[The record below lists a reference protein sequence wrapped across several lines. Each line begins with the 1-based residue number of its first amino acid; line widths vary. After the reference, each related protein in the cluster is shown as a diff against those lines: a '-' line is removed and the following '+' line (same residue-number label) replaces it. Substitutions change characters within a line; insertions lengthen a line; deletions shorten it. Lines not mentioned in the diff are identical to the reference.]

1 MPFGLRF
8 KRTRRY
14 EVSSK
19 NVFVVGVSMLDNSFL
34 ECTLNSDSTGQEC
47 LDSIAQRIELAET
60 QYFGLRYVTKKLQF
74 HWVDLTKPLKKQID
88 KNAQAATAPRL
99 YFGVMFYIPGA
110 HRITD
115 DAARYNY
122 FLQLKMDIVEG
133 RIPIVLDQVVR
144 LAAFCLQAEFGDHDY
159 DKNAQDYFKDNNL
172 FPKTM
177 CKDDTVMAEMMNET
191 LSGYISLQGVHPFKA
206 EMQYIKEIQ
215 MMDGYGMEYYTA
227 KDEKGK
233 ELYLGT
239 SYLGIFA
246 RYLDAQPAIFFR
258 WSEIARL
265 TQSKKTVEV
274 DTSKSSCQYHM
285 EDSETAKY
293 FRRLGSLQQKFY
305 RANKGTPRDLQQ
317 SMPTPADFSDQLT
330 QSQTSLTYSQH
341 SHQSQQSQDTRFE
354 QELSQS
360 TASEDYYRQSQQSLE
375 TTGSHELP
383 QQQQPHVFPDG
394 GVMMNGRMYSPI
406 MQHQPLHP
414 PQTPPQPPRMDP
426 SYASRAAALPAY
438 RPSPSYDTV
447 MRQRVN
453 QPQQIQNNTQMYGQ
467 QQQGETISYSS
478 QQGETISYT
487 GQQGETISYT
497 GQPGETISYTGQQ
510 GETISYTGQQGE
522 TMQFSGQPSEG
533 LQYTGQQ
540 GDGMSFPHQHVTSEM
555 SQYGPPEND
564 YVNSTTIQNYSNST
578 MYANV
583 FQEEK
588 ANYLQQYRPESNL
601 IMQTTYSTPELNSQ
615 GQLPQYS
622 TDNGLNEPL
631 PFQYKPPPPY
641 PRASSSSPDLAVQTS
656 RANNIGDSPDLVS
669 RKNLGMSAL
678 ALQSN
683 LDKSVENL
691 ADVVPKQGQ
700 NVVMD
705 PTRLDTTT
713 QIAIDQVELNE
724 GSSPVDNDDA
734 SSDHSGATFHARDTD
749 SEVEDGG
756 GDRTLKREGSKSQI
770 QIKYVAPSK
779 APPPSTSKE
788 VVTRRESFRRMMI
801 ARTTGQLNPPALC
814 GEEQAGASGAIGS
827 NVKSENDVIP
837 EQADIDL
844 DALKLEKAKVD
855 RNLSFQSKLE
865 RKTSIQ
871 SSLERNRLSQTKGQ
885 STLERKSSSQS
896 KGQSTLERKSSSQSK
911 GQSTL
916 ERKASN
922 QSKGQSTLE
931 RKSSNQ
937 SKLQSTL
944 ERKASNQSKVERTS
958 SIQSHSSSVSGGS
971 SVSMTERSSPGGDPD
986 SFLSLSFVPPVGN
999 YMREET
1005 VKKIKE
1011 LTEREEEFNKD
1022 YLSDSDPEE
1031 EGIKRRIGPLKMAAL
1046 NGLTLSRPMVLAL
1059 MNDESRAPKDERRK
1073 LLETKLSENLVF
1085 KEFEE
1090 IPKKVPSMECQSAKL
1105 TENESRNRF
1114 RDVLPYD
1121 STRVKISPRKDNPSG
1136 YINASHVK
1144 LPVDDRVWWYIATQ
1158 APMSN
1163 TAVDFWQ
1170 MVWEQEV
1177 DVIAM
1182 LTAVVE
1188 LGKRKCYEY
1197 WPQEIGP
1204 EHKIIFGQFEVT
1216 LMFCNDSLCYVTN
1229 RISVVHLPTKKERQL
1244 WHLQYTD
1251 WPDHGCPED
1260 MYGFLGFLD
1269 EVESVQR
1276 LAESEE
1282 GSGKKL
1288 PILVHCSAG
1297 VGRTG
1302 VVILTQVMKWCL
1314 EHNHD
1319 IDLQKALGSIRQQR
1333 MYLVQTVGQYNFIHK
1348 TLIQYLKNTR
1358 LI

>member
-47 LDSIAQRIELAET
+47 LDSIAQRIELTET

-88 KNAQAATAPRL
+88 KNAQTATAPRL

-110 HRITD
+110 HKITD

-122 FLQLKMDIVEG
+122 FLQLKTDIVEG
-133 RIPIVLDQVVR
+133 RIPIILDQVVR

-177 CKDDTVMAEMMNET
+177 CKDDSVMAEMMNET

-215 MMDGYGMEYYTA
+215 MMDGYGMEYYIA

-246 RYLDAQPAIFFR
+246 RYLDAQPPIFFR

-265 TQSKKTVEV
+265 TQSKKTLEI

-293 FRRLGSLQQKFY
+293 FRRMGSLQQKFY

-317 SMPTPADFSDQLT
+317 SLPTPADFPDQLT

-341 SHQSQQSQDTRFE
+341 SHQSQQSQGSRFE

-360 TASEDYYRQSQQSLE
+360 NASEDYYRQSQQSIE
-375 TTGSHELP
+375 TTSSHELP
-383 QQQQPHVFPDG
+383 QQPPPHVFPDG
-394 GVMMNGRMYSPI
+394 GVMMNGRMYSPM
-406 MQHQPLHP
+406 MQHQPMHP
-414 PQTPPQPPRMDP
+414 PQTPPQPPHLDQ

-438 RPSPSYDTV
+438 RPSPSYEAV
-447 MRQRVN
+447 MRQRVT
-453 QPQQIQNNTQMYGQ
+453 QQNMQNNTQIYGQ
-467 QQQGETISYSS
+467 QPQGETISYTS

-487 GQQGETISYT
+487 SQQGEAIQFSN
-497 GQPGETISYTGQQ
+497 QPGES
-510 GETISYTGQQGE
+510 
-522 TMQFSGQPSEG
+522 

-540 GDGMSFPHQHVTSEM
+540 GEGIAFPHQHMTSDM

-564 YVNSTTIQNYSNST
+564 YVNSTTIRNYSNST

-615 GQLPQYS
+615 GALPQYS
-622 TDNGLNEPL
+622 TDNGLNETL

-641 PRASSSSPDLAVQTS
+641 PRASSSTPDLAVQAS
-656 RANNIGDSPDLVS
+656 HANSVGDSPDLVS
-669 RKNLGMSAL
+669 RKNLGLSAL

-691 ADVVPKQGQ
+691 ADVVPKKAQ

-705 PTRLDTTT
+705 TTT
-713 QIAIDQVELNE
+713 SEIGQVNT
-724 GSSPVDNDDA
+724 GASPVDNDDA

-801 ARTTGQLNPPALC
+801 ARTTGQLNPPTTLC
-814 GEEQAGASGAIGS
+814 SEEMLGASGVAGS
-827 NVKSENDVIP
+827 NTKSENDVIP
-837 EQADIDL
+837 EQVDIDL

-855 RNLSFQSKLE
+855 RNLSFQSKLD

-871 SSLERNRLSQTKGQ
+871 SSLERNRI
-885 STLERKSSSQS
+885 SQS
-896 KGQSTLERKSSSQSK
+896 KGQSTLERKSSNQSK

-916 ERKASN
+916 ERKSSN
-922 QSKGQSTLE
+922 QSKGQSTLERKSSNQSKGQSTLERKSSNQSTSKSTLE

-958 SIQSHSSSVSGGS
+958 SVQSHTSSVSGAS
-971 SVSMTERSSPGGDPD
+971 SVSMTERSSPSADHD
-986 SFLSLSFVPPVGN
+986 SYLSFVPPVGN

-1090 IPKKVPSMECQSAKL
+1090 IPKKAPSMECQCAKL

-1121 STRVKISPRKDNPSG
+1121 ATRVKISPRKDNPSG

>member
-47 LDSIAQRIELAET
+47 LDSIAQRIELNET

-122 FLQLKMDIVEG
+122 FLQLKTDIVEG
-133 RIPIVLDQVVR
+133 RIPIILDQVVR

-177 CKDDTVMAEMMNET
+177 CKDDSVMAEMMNET

-215 MMDGYGMEYYTA
+215 MMDGYGMEYYIA

-265 TQSKKTVEV
+265 TQSKKTLEI
-274 DTSKSSCQYHM
+274 DTSKSSCQYQM

-293 FRRLGSLQQKFY
+293 FRRMGSLQQKFY

-317 SMPTPADFSDQLT
+317 SMPTPADFPDQLT

-341 SHQSQQSQDTRFE
+341 SHQSQQSQDARFE
-354 QELSQS
+354 KELSQS

-375 TTGSHELP
+375 TTSSHELP
-383 QQQQPHVFPDG
+383 PPPPPQQQQPQQQQPQQPPPHVFPDG
-394 GVMMNGRMYSPI
+394 GVMMNGRMYSPM
-406 MQHQPLHP
+406 MQHQQLHP
-414 PQTPPQPPRMDP
+414 PQTPPQPQRIDP

-438 RPSPSYDTV
+438 RPSPSYESV

-453 QPQQIQNNTQMYGQ
+453 QQQMHKNTQMYGQ
-467 QQQGETISYSS
+467 QQQGETISYTS
-478 QQGETISYT
+478 QQGETIPFPS
-487 GQQGETISYT
+487 
-497 GQPGETISYTGQQ
+497 QPGES
-510 GETISYTGQQGE
+510 
-522 TMQFSGQPSEG
+522 

-540 GDGMSFPHQHVTSEM
+540 REGIPFPHQHMTSEM
-555 SQYGPPEND
+555 SKYGPPEND
-564 YVNSTTIQNYSNST
+564 YVNSTTIRNYSNST

-615 GQLPQYS
+615 GALPQYS

-641 PRASSSSPDLAVQTS
+641 PRASSSTPDLAVQTTN
-656 RANNIGDSPDLVS
+656 ANSIGDSPDLVS

-691 ADVVPKQGQ
+691 ADVVPKQKQ
-700 NVVMD
+700 NIVMN
-705 PTRLDTTT
+705 PNTP
-713 QIAIDQVELNE
+713 QIAISQMTTNT
-724 GSSPVDNDDA
+724 GGSPVDNDDA

-814 GEEQAGASGAIGS
+814 SEELSGTPGVGGS
-827 NVKSENDVIP
+827 NAKSENDVIP

-871 SSLERNRLSQTKGQ
+871 SSLERNRLSQ
-885 STLERKSSSQS
+885 S
-896 KGQSTLERKSSSQSK
+896 KGQSTLERKS
-911 GQSTL
+911 
-916 ERKASN
+916 SN

-931 RKSSNQ
+931 RKSSNQSKGQSTLERKASSQ

-958 SIQSHSSSVSGGS
+958 SVQSHSSSVSGGS
-971 SVSMTERSSPGGDPD
+971 SVSMTERSSPSGDHD
-986 SFLSLSFVPPVGN
+986 SYLNLAFVPPVGN

-1090 IPKKVPSMECQSAKL
+1090 IPKKAPSMECQCAKL
-1105 TENESRNRF
+1105 SENESRNRF

-1121 STRVKISPRKDNPSG
+1121 ATRVKINPRKDNPSG

>member
-47 LDSIAQRIELAET
+47 LDSIAQRIELTET

-122 FLQLKMDIVEG
+122 FLQLKTDIVEG
-133 RIPIVLDQVVR
+133 RIPIILDQVVR

-177 CKDDTVMAEMMNET
+177 CKDDSVMAEMMNET

-215 MMDGYGMEYYTA
+215 MMDGYGMEYYIA
-227 KDEKGK
+227 KDEKAK

-265 TQSKKTVEV
+265 TQSKKTLEI

-293 FRRLGSLQQKFY
+293 FRRMGSLQQKFY

-375 TTGSHELP
+375 TTSSHELS
-383 QQQQPHVFPDG
+383 QQPQPHVFPDG
-394 GVMMNGRMYSPI
+394 GVMMNGRMYSPM
-406 MQHQPLHP
+406 MQHQPMHP

-438 RPSPSYDTV
+438 RPSPSYDAV

-453 QPQQIQNNTQMYGQ
+453 QQQIQNNTQIYGQQQQQ
-467 QQQGETISYSS
+467 QQQGETISYTS

-487 GQQGETISYT
+487 SQQGETISYT
-497 GQPGETISYTGQQ
+497 DQQ
-510 GETISYTGQQGE
+510 GQAIP
-522 TMQFSGQPSEG
+522 FSGQPGEG

-540 GDGMSFPHQHVTSEM
+540 GEGIPFPHQHRTSEM

-564 YVNSTTIQNYSNST
+564 YVNSTTIRNYSNST

-615 GQLPQYS
+615 GALPQYS
-622 TDNGLNEPL
+622 TDNGLNETL

-641 PRASSSSPDLAVQTS
+641 PRASSSTPDLAVQTS
-656 RANNIGDSPDLVS
+656 HANSIGDSPDLVS
-669 RKNLGMSAL
+669 RKNLGLSAL

-691 ADVVPKQGQ
+691 ADVVPKQSQ
-700 NVVMD
+700 NVVID
-705 PTRLDTTT
+705 ASRLDSTP
-713 QIAIDQVELNE
+713 QIAIDQVNT
-724 GSSPVDNDDA
+724 GASPVDNDDA

-788 VVTRRESFRRMMI
+788 VVTRRESFRRMLI
-801 ARTTGQLNPPALC
+801 ARTTGQLNPPTLC
-814 GEEQAGASGAIGS
+814 SEEMSGASGVSGS
-827 NVKSENDVIP
+827 NTKSENDVIP
-837 EQADIDL
+837 EQVDIDL

-871 SSLERNRLSQTKGQ
+871 TSLERNRLSQSKGQ

-916 ERKASN
+916 ERKSSN

-931 RKSSNQ
+931 RKSS
-937 SKLQSTL
+937 KQSTL

-958 SIQSHSSSVSGGS
+958 SIQSHTSSVSGGS
-971 SVSMTERSSPGGDPD
+971 SVSMTERSSPSGDHD
-986 SFLSLSFVPPVGN
+986 SYLNLSFVPPVGN

-1022 YLSDSDPEE
+1022 YLCDSDPEE

-1090 IPKKVPSMECQSAKL
+1090 IPKKAPSMECQCAKL

-1121 STRVKISPRKDNPSG
+1121 TTRVKISPRKDNPSG